1 MKTNRWIIAFAGMLL
16 MMSLGTIYSWS
27 LYTQPLIC
35 AFGWSTS
42 TTTCA
47 FSIAIF
53 FLGLGALAGGRF
65 QDRIGPRRVAL
76 AGAVLWGAGN
86 VLAGL
91 GTPHFG
97 AGWLYLSYGVMGGFG
112 VGMGYVTSVAV
123 VTKWFP
129 RQRGLGSGIVVTGFG
144 LGAVVYNLVVK
155 SLPSFRSAAATAAQ
169 YARASHASS
178 VTRLLPAGQMH
189 AVMNV
194 LTLSGVALFALGAV
208 AAWLLANPASAAQRA
223 QEVSAAGEGPSYTP
237 REMLATRQ
245 FYFLWTMLFVNVTA
259 GILVI
264 SNALPILQELTGASP
279 SVVAAACG
287 GAALFNTLGRFFWGA
302 ISDRIGHARAFSLI
316 FVVQAVVFY
325 LLGSAHGL
333 IWAVAAY
340 AVILLCYGGGF
351 GTMPSFNADYFGTR
365 HMGANYGVLLTAW
378 GAAGVAGPAF
388 VAAVNDTTGAF
399 SGALP
404 VVALVLAA
412 ATMLPLITKKPPV
425 RAAQGVPV
433 HARRTI

>member
-1 MKTNRWIIAFAGMLL
+1 MKTNRWVVAFAGMLL
-16 MMSLGTIYSWS
+16 MVSLGTIYSWS

-35 AFGWSTS
+35 SFGWSTS

-53 FLGLGALAGGRF
+53 CLGLGALAGGRL
-65 QDRIGPRRVAL
+65 QDRFGPRRIAL

-91 GTPHFG
+91 GTPYLG
-97 AGWLYLSYGVMGGFG
+97 AGWLYLTYGAMGGFG

-144 LGAVVYNLVVK
+144 FGAVVYNLVVK
-155 SLPSFRSAAATAAQ
+155 SVPSFRSAAATAAQ
-169 YARASHASS
+169 YAKATRAG
-178 VTRLLPAGQMH
+178 TRLLSAGQMH

-194 LTLSGVALFALGAV
+194 LTLSGVIFLAV
-208 AAWLLANPASAAQRA
+208 GILAAWLLANPTRDARRTEEASTATEAH
-223 QEVSAAGEGPSYTP
+223 SYTP

-245 FYFLWTMLFVNVTA
+245 FYFLWMMFFVNVTA

-279 SVVAAACG
+279 AILATACG
-287 GAALFNTLGRFFWGA
+287 GVALFNTLGRFFWGA
-302 ISDRIGHARAFSLI
+302 VSDRIGHTHAFSLI
-316 FVVQAVVFY
+316 FLVQAVVFL

-333 IWAVAAY
+333 VWAVSAY

-378 GAAGVAGPAF
+378 GAAGVAGPVF
-388 VAAVNDTTGAF
+388 VAAVNDTSGTF

-404 VVALVLAA
+404 VVALALAA
-412 ATMLPLITKKPPV
+412 ATVLPLITRKPCPNY
-425 RAAQGVPV
+425 AP
-433 HARRTI
+433 ARDRPR

>member
-1 MKTNRWIIAFAGMLL
+1 MKTNRWVVAFAGMLL
-16 MMSLGTIYSWS
+16 MVSLGTIYSWS

-35 AFGWSTS
+35 SFGWSTS

-53 FLGLGALAGGRF
+53 FLGLGALAGGRL
-65 QDRIGPRRVAL
+65 QDRVGPRRVAL

-86 VLAGL
+86 VFAGL
-91 GTPHFG
+91 GTPYLG
-97 AGWLYLSYGVMGGFG
+97 AACLYLTYGVMGGFG

-129 RQRGLGSGIVVTGFG
+129 RQRGLGTGIVVTGFG

-155 SLPSFRSAAATAAQ
+155 GLPSFRSAAATAAQ
-169 YARASHASS
+169 YANAARAG
-178 VTRLLPAGQMH
+178 TRLLPAGQMH

-194 LTLSGVALFALGAV
+194 LTLSGFIFLALGV
-208 AAWLLANPASAAQRA
+208 LGAWLLANPTSAAQRTDEA
-223 QEVSAAGEGPSYTP
+223 AAAGQGHSYTP

-279 SVVAAACG
+279 AVVAAACG
-287 GAALFNTLGRFFWGA
+287 GVALFNTFGRFFWGA
-302 ISDRIGHARAFSLI
+302 VSDRIGHAHAFSLI
-316 FVVQAVVFY
+316 FLVQAVVFF

-333 IWAVAAY
+333 VWAVAA
-340 AVILLCYGGGF
+340 
-351 GTMPSFNADYFGTR
+351 
-365 HMGANYGVLLTAW
+365 
-378 GAAGVAGPAF
+378 
-388 VAAVNDTTGAF
+388 
-399 SGALP
+399 
-404 VVALVLAA
+404 
-412 ATMLPLITKKPPV
+412 
-425 RAAQGVPV
+425 
-433 HARRTI
+433 